1 MKRADDET
9 RRLRGARR
17 NKADRGDPFYSQS
30 VPGAVGTAAED
41 AEGDAFGNQGRRAPR
56 RNPVADGLQLAR
68 HLARQHLDK
77 TRAEHAD
84 SGTRVG
90 DVLQS
95 DILGHLIDRT
105 LRRNPVAYVA
115 KSNRC
120 PSTKTLATMS
130 PPPPGIPKGE
140 LWHPAQELESGPEI
154 RLKFL
159 GKINGSVWSDSGA
172 PVPLASGR
180 PAPSWAV
187 QFAVKSSWPCSMS
200 FRMGSRNSSSSSKWR
215 GTATSRPIS
224 EGCVDCAQRGAA
236 VIPRSAAAIKR
247 MRNEFLGCIGVS
259 DCPRRPSA
267 GLGPNSPTRDAGP
280 QCP

>member
-105 LRRNPVAYVA
+105 LRRNPVAWIKRREI
-115 KSNRC
+115 KSLPEHEDIGNDV
-120 PSTKTLATMS
+120 SSA
-130 PPPPGIPKGE
+130 PGDSKRGVMAPRAGVGV
-140 LWHPAQELESGPEI
+140 GP
-154 RLKFL
+154 R
-159 GKINGSVWSDSGA
+159 DS
-172 PVPLASGR
+172 
-180 PAPSWAV
+180 
-187 QFAVKSSWPCSMS
+187 
-200 FRMGSRNSSSSSKWR
+200 
-215 GTATSRPIS
+215 I
-224 EGCVDCAQRGAA
+224 E
-236 VIPRSAAAIKR
+236 IPR
-247 MRNEFLGCIGVS
+247 
-259 DCPRRPSA
+259 
-267 GLGPNSPTRDAGP
+267 
-280 QCP
+280 